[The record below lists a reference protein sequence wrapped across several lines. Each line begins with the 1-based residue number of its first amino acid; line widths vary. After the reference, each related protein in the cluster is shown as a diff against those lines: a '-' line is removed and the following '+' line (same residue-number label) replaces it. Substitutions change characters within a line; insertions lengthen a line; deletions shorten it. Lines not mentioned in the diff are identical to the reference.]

1 MRKFF
6 SMMLAYLVL
15 PILGNEK
22 GALTISD
29 ISAVLKKVI
38 VPTIQTQ
45 LPKESVLFDKIKKN
59 VGVTIAN
66 NTIYVSA
73 RTGKHTGIYSVAEGT
88 EPKSGKAAYL
98 QPYTSMKYAFGTLE
112 LTDQAIEAASKA
124 DVKAIASILTTE
136 ITALKDDFKMDLNR
150 QFNGDGNG
158 VLCYTTGTG
167 GTASTTVTLDGNPA
181 GLDATEYLEAG
192 MYIDIGTSHTGVAI
206 VSKTASTIVIA
217 AGTAWANDVAITKTV
232 AAECM
237 GIAGIIDDGDN
248 VATIQAML
256 RSSYPWANAFTY
268 DTATT
273 LTEANMVATY
283 LKTVRFG
290 GAKVIFMNST
300 LYAKYGALLTS
311 MKKTADL
318 KEVLAGGWKGLEF
331 AAGVGNLGVM
341 LDFDCWDGYVQFVD
355 FDALTIAQMSE
366 PFSWLE
372 ADAHGGILKRS
383 ASNRTIWE
391 GTLKYYLNL
400 VGLKFRSSSRM
411 KGQTAA

>member
-1 MRKFF
+1 MGKFLFMLIASMF
-6 SMMLAYLVL
+6 SFLS
-15 PILGNEK
+15 NTR

-38 VPTIQTQ
+38 VPTIQNQ

-59 VGVTIAN
+59 VGVTISN
-66 NTIYVSA
+66 NTIYIPM
-73 RTGKHTGIYSVAEGT
+73 RIGKHNGIYSVAEGT
-88 EPKSGKAAYL
+88 EPKSGKAAYA

-112 LTDQAIEAASKA
+112 LTDQAIEAAKNA
-124 DVKAIASILTTE
+124 DVKAIASILKTE

-150 QFNGDGNG
+150 QFHGAGGG

-181 GLDATEYLEAG
+181 GNDATDYLEAG
-192 MYIDIGTSHTGVAI
+192 MYIDIGTSHTAVQI
-206 VSKTASTIVIA
+206 VSKTADTIVIA

-237 GIAGIIDDGDN
+237 GLAGIIDDGDN
-248 VATIQAML
+248 QSTIQAIT
-256 RSSYPWANAFTY
+256 RASYPYVNSPTY
-268 DTATT
+268 DTSTT

-283 LKTVRFG
+283 LKTVRYG
-290 GAKVIFMNST
+290 GAKVIFVNST

-311 MKKTADL
+311 MKKTADT
-318 KEVLAGGWKGLEF
+318 KEILSGGWKGLDF
-331 AAGVGNLGVM
+331 AAGGGNIGVM
-341 LDFDCWDGYVQFVD
+341 LDFDCWDGYVQMVD
-355 FDALTIAQMSE
+355 FDALTIAEMSE
-366 PFSWLE
+366 PFAWLE

-400 VGLKFRSSSRM
+400 VALKFKSSARM
-411 KGQTAA
+411 RQQTAG